1 MRRAFSIRC
10 STSSRARNN
19 PLRTLLIQCQC
30 HVDLLTRSIRL
41 GNFLDHIMASN
52 LVRQRSL
59 IVAFMNIRTHFTKS
73 PSHHTKAKWRP
84 FRRAKVLDV
93 RHEFEITRYTT
104 SVSFRSTFPI
114 SKRTGI
120 CVRSIYKSR
129 ENTSNVK
136 ASHRYEMPNTSPC
149 TSTRRVSRTVTE
161 LRPSLSHLSRSVRS
175 LRATRRRRESNADV
189 TRCKHDRNARHAM
202 LIDPSRASIN
212 STHR

>member
-1 MRRAFSIRC
+1 
-10 STSSRARNN
+10 
-19 PLRTLLIQCQC
+19 
-30 HVDLLTRSIRL
+30 
-41 GNFLDHIMASN
+41 MASN

-93 RHEFEITRYTT
+93 GHALNLARDST

-114 SKRTGI
+114 SKRTAI

-129 ENTSNVK
+129 ESTSNVK
-136 ASHRYEMPNTSPC
+136 ASHRYEMPSTSPC
-149 TSTRRVSRTVTE
+149 TSTPRVSRTDNE
-161 LRPSLSHLSRSVRS
+161 LRQLLSYLSRSVRS

-189 TRCKHDRNARHAM
+189 TRCKYHENARHAM
-202 LIDPSRASIN
+202 RIDSSRASIN